1 MESAIVTTQDNGK
14 ILESVILKGDISALS
29 PIEKVQYYK
38 AVCESVGLNPLT
50 QPLAYIV
57 LNGKS
62 TLYAKRDATDQL
74 RKIHGVSVTSCKN
87 ERVEDVYIVSVGVSD
102 KDGRTDMGTGAVTI
116 GNLKGDALANALM
129 KAETK
134 AKRRATLSIC
144 GLGLLDE
151 TELETIHDKP
161 KSTAQP
167 VAERVA
173 AMLAPPAP
181 IEASPEPQ
189 AALSEPEPVAEPRTA
204 PPQNGIHVW
213 EGSFG
218 SLDASIGKGPMKLRC
233 FDGQEEKV
241 FDSWGEPS
249 CLAGLNL
256 KLLVGHPVR
265 VEYQIRTNTKGTK
278 TYYNNAVEHLELI
291 GEDKAI

>member
-87 ERVEDVYIVSVGVSD
+87 ERVEDVYIVSVGVSG

-189 AALSEPEPVAEPRTA
+189 QATPEPEPVAENPTH
-204 PPQNGIHVW
+204 QIHVW
-213 EGSFG
+213 EGAFA
-218 SLDASIGKGPMKLRC
+218 SLDEPKGKGPHKLRC
-233 FDGQEEKV
+233 FDSQEERV
-241 FDSWGEPS
+241 FDTWGLPS
-249 CLAGLNL
+249 CLKDLNL

-265 VEYQIRTNTKGTK
+265 VDYSVRVNMFKGKQYRNDTL
-278 TYYNNAVEHLELI
+278 EHLELI
-291 GEDKAI
+291 VEDKAI